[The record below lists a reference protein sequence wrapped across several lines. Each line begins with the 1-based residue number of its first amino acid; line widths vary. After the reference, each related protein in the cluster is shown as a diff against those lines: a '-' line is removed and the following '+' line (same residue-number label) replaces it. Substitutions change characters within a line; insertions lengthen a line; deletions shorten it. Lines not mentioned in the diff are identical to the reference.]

1 MKKQHAMLFA
11 EFLGTFLLTGAVL
24 MGANPFVALGILV
37 LVIGGISGAHVNP
50 AVSAGLA
57 LINKIKPETMYGFWA
72 AQLVGAIA
80 ARGMYSLV
88 SVAPIPYTM
97 NATQTTLS
105 VFASE
110 TIGAA
115 IFLCGITLAVAQ
127 KLSGITLAAA
137 VGGSLFLGAIF
148 GGTLNPAVAIGANDL
163 SFATLAGPLIGGA
176 IGAWLANAYLAH
188 FVAVKK

>member
-1 MKKQHAMLFA
+1 MKKEHAMLVA

-24 MGANPFVALGILV
+24 MGANPFVALGIVV
-37 LVIGGISGAHVNP
+37 LVIGSVSGAHVNP

-57 LINKIKPETMYGFWA
+57 LVNKIKPETMYSYWA
-72 AQLVGAIA
+72 AQLLGAVA
-80 ARGMYSLV
+80 ARGMYAIT
-88 SVAPIPYTM
+88 SVAPIPYAL
-97 NATQTTLS
+97 NVTQTTLG
-105 VFASE
+105 VFVAE

-115 IFLCGITLAVAQ
+115 IFLFGITLAIAQ

-148 GGTLNPAVAIGANDL
+148 GGTLNPAVAIGTDNI
-163 SFATLAGPLIGGA
+163 SFAALAGPLIGGA
-176 IGAWLANAYLAH
+176 LGAWLANTYMAH